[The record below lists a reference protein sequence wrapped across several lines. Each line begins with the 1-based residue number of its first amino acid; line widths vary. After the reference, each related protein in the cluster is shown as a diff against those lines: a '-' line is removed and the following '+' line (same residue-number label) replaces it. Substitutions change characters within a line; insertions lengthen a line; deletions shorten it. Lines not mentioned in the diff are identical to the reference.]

1 MKLRT
6 IKEGLGSVPIYAFL
20 IAYSILTM
28 VPFAWAIL
36 TSLKTQRE
44 IAGGAGVMP
53 VAPTVDAYIQIL
65 QSDFSNWVVNSFF
78 VALCVT
84 LLQVILN
91 TMSGYALAR
100 FRFAGRGVIFQ
111 TMLILIMVPAQVTMI
126 PAYIIVA
133 KIGLIDTHLSLI
145 LTSGVSIGSIFM
157 MRQFFINFPVEVEEA
172 AKLDGC
178 SALATFFHVVLPM
191 ARPALATQAIFT
203 FMGTWNEFMKPLL
216 YISDVDKYMLTQGLN
231 AIARQ
236 YEKGSSWNLIM
247 AGSVISI
254 IPILFMYITLNKY
267 FITVN
272 DQSSGLK

>member
-6 IKEGLGSVPIYAFL
+6 IKEGFSSIPIYAFL
-20 IAYSILTM
+20 IGYSILTM

-44 IAGGAGVMP
+44 IASGVGVMP
-53 VAPTVDAYIQIL
+53 VAPTLAAYIQIL
-65 QSDFSNWVVNSFF
+65 QSDFSNWVVNSFI

-191 ARPALATQAIFT
+191 AGPALATQAIFT